1 MKNKRKLRLAALLAV
16 LLLLFPAFAV
26 EDDITDESDTS
37 TTQTEETDQTAQLD
51 GTDSIDPSADKPRVF
66 DYEEVLTQT
75 QIDTLEEKTRA
86 IAEKYSIGVGIIT
99 IDDYTPYGDGAY
111 DAAEQLYN
119 ELDLGASEDGDGV
132 ALLISLDDRDFA
144 TYAHGAKAE
153 EIFSDAVQQDLEQYF
168 LDNFGNDDW
177 YGGFQDYLEK
187 SDSMLKSAR
196 EGHPLDVDSNP
207 LIRLAG
213 IGISLLVGCV
223 VAFVIAVGVSDCM
236 MKSVSAKTEAG
247 AYLTAGSVV
256 ITGREDRFTHT
267 TETRTKI
274 EKSSGSGGTTVDSD
288 GFSGKSGKF

>member
-26 EDDITDESDTS
+26 EDDITDESDTA
-37 TTQTEETDQTAQLD
+37 TTQTEETDQTAQLG

-132 ALLISLDDRDFA
+132 ALLISLDDRDMRTVRKPKRFSA
-144 TYAHGAKAE
+144 MRFSRIWSSISWIISETTTGTAAFRTSFPAVSGICSMSPKAAKPVCRC
-153 EIFSDAVQQDLEQYF
+153 IMRSRFRTVRRKTQRTIRFRSAVH
-168 LDNFGNDDW
+168 
-177 YGGFQDYLEK
+177 
-187 SDSMLKSAR
+187 SACR
-196 EGHPLDVDSNP
+196 CSF
-207 LIRLAG
+207 RAW
-213 IGISLLVGCV
+213 
-223 VAFVIAVGVSDCM
+223 
-236 MKSVSAKTEAG
+236 
-247 AYLTAGSVV
+247 
-256 ITGREDRFTHT
+256 RR
-267 TETRTKI
+267 
-274 EKSSGSGGTTVDSD
+274 
-288 GFSGKSGKF
+288 